1 MKAFLWYKA
10 KLVLKPCKIAGLV
23 ILPAIYMLL
32 YTFLKIGYETMMSF
46 AGLAIPLI
54 YSYVMFSA
62 GDLFRINCYIA
73 AGQDSRKIWMANLIL
88 ITATGAIMSLLSQTV
103 TSLAMGHPVSETL
116 RYLLTSLCLIPFT
129 MLMLGLSMLHYR
141 SYSKFE
147 IVFAS
152 VFAVMNIFAFFIPLL
167 DLLIP
172 IALSLPIA
180 ACLGGGGLLGM
191 IVLFYY
197 MGTGD
202 NETLVRNACKE
213 VSDYDRVMLGMD
225 EG

>member
-1 MKAFLWYKA
+1 
-10 KLVLKPCKIAGLV
+10 
-23 ILPAIYMLL
+23 
-32 YTFLKIGYETMMSF
+32 
-46 AGLAIPLI
+46 
-54 YSYVMFSA
+54 
-62 GDLFRINCYIA
+62 
-73 AGQDSRKIWMANLIL
+73 
-88 ITATGAIMSLLSQTV
+88 
-103 TSLAMGHPVSETL
+103 
-116 RYLLTSLCLIPFT
+116 
-129 MLMLGLSMLHYR
+129 MLHYR
-141 SYSKFE
+141 SYSKLE